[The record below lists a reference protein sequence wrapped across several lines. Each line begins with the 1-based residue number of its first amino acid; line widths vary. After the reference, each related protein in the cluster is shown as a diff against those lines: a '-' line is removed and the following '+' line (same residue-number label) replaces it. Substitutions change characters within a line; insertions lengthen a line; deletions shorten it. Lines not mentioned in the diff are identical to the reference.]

1 MDRVVSTLKKRRY
14 EVLRYLY
21 NNPLSNKELLSMVN
35 MEQRELVS
43 AVGSLLRYGAIEKE
57 TAVQEVEPSEET
69 KLAAEA
75 IGIPPKEE
83 KKITKYVMSERGL
96 NLLAFYE
103 YISELGNY
111 ISFPSIFESET
122 YRKDMWERIRKNDY
136 FKGVYNYYHPDHP
149 A

>member
-1 MDRVVSTLKKRRY
+1 MERKVSTLKKRRY

-35 MEQRELVS
+35 MEQRELISVES
-43 AVGSLLRYGAIEKE
+43 NLLRYGAIEKE
-57 TAVQEVEPSEET
+57 TIVQEIEPSEET
-69 KLAAEA
+69 KVAAEA
-75 IGIPPKEE
+75 MGVPPKEE
-83 KKITKYVMSERGL
+83 KKVTRYVMTEHGL

-111 ISFPSIFESET
+111 ISFPSIFESDD
-122 YRKDMWERIRKNDY
+122 YRKDMWGRIQKKEY
-136 FKGVYNYYHPDHP
+136 FRSLYNYYHPDHP